1 VGLRRVSGRE
11 KEKNKNKL
19 EFLNKEIDDI
29 RNLGRSEKEKLREE
43 NVSH

>member
-1 VGLRRVSGRE
+1 VGER
-11 KEKNKNKL
+11 KKKNKNKL